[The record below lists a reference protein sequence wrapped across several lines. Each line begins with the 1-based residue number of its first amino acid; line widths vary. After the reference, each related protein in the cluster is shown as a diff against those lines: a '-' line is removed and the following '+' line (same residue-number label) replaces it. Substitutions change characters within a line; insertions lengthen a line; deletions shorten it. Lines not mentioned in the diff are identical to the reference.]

1 MNTLNESKYI
11 NDRETLLNY
20 LEAIFEEAD
29 NDQATILNGISEV
42 SKSVGITKISEETKL
57 DRTHLYRAFKEEGNP
72 TLSTFLKILDSL
84 DLSLRVTRK

>member
-1 MNTLNESKYI
+1 MKTLHESSYI

-29 NDQATILNGISEV
+29 NDQAIILNGIHEV
-42 SKSVGITKISEETKL
+42 SKSKGIKKIAEETGL